1 MHENHRRPLLKA
13 RNDFRKARN
22 KVNAEIRSMNHWRG
36 VYVYRLNRGWDT
48 AWHFANLKGANTR
61 VIEAIEAYRATA
73 EILEIVEYAL
83 RRA

>member
-22 KVNAEIRSMNHWRG
+22 AVNELIVLGQQYRESYHHARWQGLEGYRSLQAVKLTNE
-36 VYVYRLNRGWDT
+36 L
-48 AWHFANLKGANTR
+48 L
-61 VIEAIEAYRATA
+61 IEAIEAYQAAA
-73 EILEIVEYAL
+73 EVLEIVEYAL